1 MQIFPNKWAGHD
13 WRKSVEYIYARELKK
28 YFSVYGSFYDLEL
41 ESKTTIHCRN
51 VLEIYRNTYP
61 TLQSYK
67 GKQYCHKPDALF
79 IMMNPGSS
87 KPTQDDCHIDTL
99 SCTNLSEQILEQCL
113 VPAKPDVTQYQV
125 MRVMMF
131 KQWQHVRVINLSDI
145 REPKSSDFVK
155 QVKNLNN
162 PIHSIFSPDRQNEL
176 QKALD
181 LPQRA
186 PIICAWGTNK
196 GLSDLANLC
205 FKSIPDR
212 KIAGI
217 PAGDCF
223 YYHPLPSLVS
233 KQKEWL
239 SKIMDCLQES

>member
-1 MQIFPNKWAGHD
+1 MNRG
-13 WRKSVEYIYARELKK
+13 RLERLLVEYIYARELKK

-61 TLQSYK
+61 ALQPDDK
-67 GKQYCHKPDALF
+67 KLYCHKPDALF

-87 KPTQDDCHIDTL
+87 KPAQDDCHIDTL
-99 SCTNLSEQILEQCL
+99 SCTDLSEQIFEQCL